1 MQNRRLA
8 QLYVI
13 AAVCFVFGRLNEAM
27 GYADAGQAAI
37 ATRQFDEVPY
47 EFTAWSGGAYVAQGQ
62 PERWIDLCRNMIEYE
77 WGTHAIARGC
87 LAMAYNVV
95 GAGDKSKA
103 ASEGLLAVADATD
116 NPQVACAALMSYG
129 VGLRGTDPVGARKVL
144 RRALRIAEE
153 SGNVIMQGHMNATLS
168 RLTLNHGEPAEA
180 FDYLAATIRN
190 FYDAGSFSLVYRPLA
205 ILTALF
211 DRLGIY
217 EPAATISGFAAT
229 PWTRSANPE
238 LATAISHLRE
248 VLGDERCEALASV
261 GEEMTNAGVAA
272 YALEQIDRAR
282 AKLHADQET

>member
-1 MQNRRLA
+1 
-8 QLYVI
+8 
-13 AAVCFVFGRLNEAM
+13 
-27 GYADAGQAAI
+27 
-37 ATRQFDEVPY
+37 
-47 EFTAWSGGAYVAQGQ
+47 
-62 PERWIDLCRNMIEYE
+62 
-77 WGTHAIARGC
+77 
-87 LAMAYNVV
+87 
-95 GAGDKSKA
+95 
-103 ASEGLLAVADATD
+103 
-116 NPQVACAALMSYG
+116 MSYG

-282 AKLHADQET
+282 AKLHADKET